1 MAPEKIPR
9 DLQFYKFSAYGFLK
23 NIRLFEPF
31 FILFFLEM
39 KLNYVQIGTLIAVME
54 IATNL
59 LEIPTG
65 MIADDF
71 GRRRSMI
78 FSFLSYIAS
87 FTIFSFFSGFYN
99 YIVAMLLFACGEAFR
114 TGTHKAM
121 ILTYLEIKE
130 ITHLKVSYYGHT
142 RGASQLGSALSS
154 LLAAVVVLYLGSFR
168 WVFLF
173 SIGPYI
179 MELFLMMSYPKE
191 LDGDIRSVSGGI
203 FKEAGAR
210 FAVTTKDFLRLFK
223 DRNTLTALLS
233 SAVFSGLFKGIK
245 DYLQP
250 LIQAYVLILPFFL
263 ALTENRRSAVF
274 IGGIYFILFLCTAFA
289 SRRAGLITDG
299 FRNLSGAVNGT
310 YLLGAGF
317 IVLSGSVLQLKWN
330 AISIIFF
337 SLLFVLQGVRK
348 PMSVAYI
355 SDKIS
360 SRIMATGLSGE
371 SQLRSL
377 FSALFSFSMGVL
389 VQYAGLSSA
398 IIIIGLSALVFYPL
412 VRVRES

>member
-65 MIADDF
+65 MIADNF
-71 GRRRSMI
+71 GRRRSMV

-87 FTIFSFFSGFYN
+87 FSIFSFFPGFYN
-99 YIVAMLLFACGEAFR
+99 YIFAMLLFACGEAFR

-121 ILTYLEIKE
+121 ILTYLELKK

-142 RGASQLGSALSS
+142 RGASQLGSAFSS
-154 LLAAVVVLYLGSFR
+154 LLAAVVVLYQGSFR

-173 SIGPYI
+173 SIVPYI
-179 MELFLMMSYPKE
+179 VELFLMMSYPKD
-191 LDGDIRSVSGGI
+191 LDGDIRPMSGSL
-203 FKEAGAR
+203 FKEVGTR
-210 FAVTTKDFLRLFK
+210 FAATTKDFLTLFK
-223 DRNTLTALLS
+223 DSSTLTALLS

-250 LIQAYVLILPFFL
+250 LIQTYVLILPFFL
-263 ALTENRRSAVF
+263 SISDNRRSAVF

-289 SRRAGLITDG
+289 SRRAGLIADW
-299 FRNLSGAVNGT
+299 FRNLSGAVNRT
-310 YLLGAGF
+310 YLVGAGF
-317 IVLSGSVLQLKWN
+317 IILSGSVLQLKLN
-330 AISIIFF
+330 VISIFFF

-348 PMSVAYI
+348 PICVAFI
-355 SDKIS
+355 SEKIS

-377 FSALFSFSMGVL
+377 FSALFSFSMSVL
-389 VQYAGLSSA
+389 VQYAGLSLA
-398 IIIIGLSALVFYPL
+398 IIIIGISALVFYPL
-412 VRVRES
+412 VRVREN

>member
-1 MAPEKIPR
+1 MPPEKIPR

-23 NIRLFEPF
+23 NLRLFEPF

-39 KLNYVQIGTLIAVME
+39 GLNFVQIGTLIAVME

-71 GRRRSMI
+71 GRRRSMV

-87 FTIFSFFSGFYN
+87 FVVFTFSPGFYN
-99 YIVAMLLFACGEAFR
+99 YIFAMLLFSCGEAFR

-121 ILTYLEIKE
+121 ILTYLEIKG
-130 ITHLKVSYYGHT
+130 ITNLKVSYYGHT

-154 LLAAVVVLYLGSFR
+154 LLAAVVVLYQGSFR

-173 SIGPYI
+173 SIVPYI
-179 MELFLMMSYPKE
+179 LELFLMMSYPKE
-191 LDGDIRSVSGGI
+191 LDGDIRPVSGGI
-203 FKEAGAR
+203 FKETGAR
-210 FAVTTKDFLRLFK
+210 LAATTRDFLRLFK
-223 DRNTLTALLS
+223 DRGTLTALLS

-250 LIQAYVLILPFFL
+250 LIQAYALVLPFFL
-263 ALTENRRSAVF
+263 ALTDNRRSAIF
-274 IGGIYFILFLCTAFA
+274 IGGIYFVLFLFTAFA
-289 SRRAGLITDG
+289 SRRAGSITERFG
-299 FRNLSGAVNGT
+299 RLSTAVNGT
-310 YLLGAGF
+310 YLVGAGF

-330 AISIIFF
+330 ALSIFF
-337 SLLFVLQGVRK
+337 FALLFVLQGVRK
-348 PMSVAYI
+348 PMSVAFI
-355 SDKIS
+355 SEKIS

-377 FSALFSFSMGVL
+377 FSALFSFLMGVL
-389 VQYAGLSSA
+389 VQYAGLSIA

-412 VRVRES
+412 VRIRDH